1 MHLRPPSKWDR
12 PAAALQS
19 GGIGVIARGMTRRQA
34 MSLRRRIRAGEIIA
48 FRPKGDWRVEIAPD
62 HAQADKWRV
71 LAQYQGR

>member
-1 MHLRPPSKWDR
+1 VHLRPPSKWDH
-12 PAAALQS
+12 PAATLQS

-48 FRPKGDWRVEIAPD
+48 FRPKGAWRVEIAPD
-62 HAQADKWRV
+62 HAQVDKWWV